1 MFACALLILSVLALL
16 VLLVLGKGYWF
27 AQKKHPPSGSE
38 LQPIDVE
45 AFRNLIDEKEEAYLR
60 EHLSAASFRRVHRER
75 MLAAIEYVKAAYGNA
90 GILVKIAEAARESS
104 DPEVATA
111 AGKLFDNAVQLR
123 WDAVQVIPRLC
134 LKVLLPGTSQ
144 APRNLFDHYDMV
156 TSQALVLGRVASSR
170 KNA

>member
-1 MFACALLILSVLALL
+1 MFAYSLVILSVLALL
-16 VLLVLGKGYWF
+16 VLLALGKGYWF
-27 AQKKHPPSGSE
+27 ARKTHTASRSE
-38 LQPIDVE
+38 LQAIDVE
-45 AFRNLIDEKEEAYLR
+45 AFRNLIDENEEAYLR
-60 EHLSAASFRRVHRER
+60 EHLSGANFRRVHRER

-123 WDAVQVIPRLC
+123 WDAVQVIPRLY
-134 LKVLLPGTSQ
+134 LKVLLPGMSQ

-156 TSQALVLGRVASSR
+156 ASQALVLGQVASSR